1 MVAPVASVFA
11 DWHDHMMDGGGGA
24 GWWVWGILM
33 MILMLGIVALVVWLI
48 VRSTHVHWPSQSS
61 SAREILSE
69 RFARG
74 EIDADEYHDRLSK
87 LR

>member
-1 MVAPVASVFA
+1 MTPIASALVDF
-11 DWHDHMMDGGGGA
+11 HDRMMGGGA
-24 GWWVWGILM
+24 GWWVWGVFM
-33 MILMLGIVALVVWLI
+33 MIVMLAIVALVVWLI
-48 VRSTHVHWPSQSS
+48 VRSSHLGAERHSS

>member
-1 MVAPVASVFA
+1 VLPVANVLV
-11 DWHDHMMDGGGGA
+11 DWHERMMDGGGA
-24 GWWVWGILM
+24 GWWVWGVPM
-33 MILMLGIVALVVWLI
+33 MVLMLGIVALVVWLI
-48 VRSTHVHWPSQSS
+48 LRSSHMSAGGHSS

>member
-1 MVAPVASVFA
+1 MMPIANVLA
-11 DWHDHMMDGGGGA
+11 DWHDHMMDGGGA
-24 GWWVWGILM
+24 GWWVWGVLM
-33 MILMLGIVALVVWLI
+33 MVLMLGIVALVVWLI
-48 VRSTHVHWPSQSS
+48 VRSSHGSGGLPSS

>member
-1 MVAPVASVFA
+1 MMPVVYLLAQ
-11 DWHDHMMDGGGGA
+11 WHDHMDDGGGA
-24 GWWVWGILM
+24 GWWVWGSLM
-33 MILMLGIVALVVWLI
+33 MILMLGVVALVVWLI
-48 VRSTHVHWPSQSS
+48 VRSTHVTEGGRSS
-61 SAREILSE
+61 AAREILNE

>member
-1 MVAPVASVFA
+1 MMPVANVLA
-11 DWHDHMMDGGGGA
+11 DFNDHMMDGGGGR
-24 GWWVWGILM
+24 WVWGVLIM
-33 MILMLGIVALVVWLI
+33 VVMLGIVALVVWLI
-48 VRSTHVHWPSQSS
+48 VRSSHGSASVHSS

-74 EIDADEYHDRLSK
+74 EIDTDEYHDRLSK

>member
-1 MVAPVASVFA
+1 MIPFTNVLA
-11 DWHDHMMDGGGGA
+11 DFHDHMMDGGGG
-24 GWWVWGILM
+24 GRWIWGVLIM
-33 MILMLGIVALVVWLI
+33 VVMLGLVALVVWLI
-48 VRSTHVHWPSQSS
+48 VRSSHGKAGGPSS
-61 SAREILSE
+61 SAKEILSE

>member
-1 MVAPVASVFA
+1 MVV
-11 DWHDHMMDGGGGA
+11 
-24 GWWVWGILM
+24 
-33 MILMLGIVALVVWLI
+33 MLGIVALVVWLI
-48 VRSTHVHWPSQSS
+48 VRSSHGNAGGHSS

>member
-1 MVAPVASVFA
+1 MPVANVLA
-11 DWHDHMMDGGGGA
+11 DFNDHMMNGGGG
-24 GWWVWGILM
+24 GRWVWGVLIM
-33 MILMLGIVALVVWLI
+33 VVMLGIVALVVWLI
-48 VRSTHVHWPSQSS
+48 VRSSHGNAGGHSS

-74 EIDADEYHDRLSK
+74 EIDADEYHDRLNK

>member
-1 MVAPVASVFA
+1 MPVANVLA
-11 DWHDHMMDGGGGA
+11 DFNDHMMNGGGG
-24 GWWVWGILM
+24 GRWIWVLLIM
-33 MILMLGIVALVVWLI
+33 VVMVGIVALVVWLI
-48 VRSTHVHWPSQSS
+48 VRSSHGSAGGRPSS
-61 SAREILSE
+61 SAKEILSE

>member
-1 MVAPVASVFA
+1 MVAPVAYALA
-11 DWHDHMMDGGGGA
+11 DWHDRMMDGGGGA
-24 GWWVWGILM
+24 HWWVWGFM
-33 MILMLGIVALVVWLI
+33 MLLMLGIVALVVWLI
-48 VRSTHVHWPSQSS
+48 VRSTHIHGPGQSS

-74 EIDADEYHDRLSK
+74 EIGAEEYHDRLSK

>member
-1 MVAPVASVFA
+1 MAFVANVLA
-11 DWHDHMMDGGGGA
+11 DWHDRMMDGGGA
-24 GWWVWGILM
+24 GWWVWGVLM
-33 MILMLGIVALVVWLI
+33 MFVMLGIVALVVWLI
-48 VRSTHVHWPSQSS
+48 VRASHSAHGGQSS

-74 EIDADEYHDRLSK
+74 EIDTDEYHDRLSK